1 MILDS
6 LRVGYT
12 QANCYILAKD
22 KDCQAVIIDPGD
34 EEARIRKLL
43 KKYNL
48 TAGLIVNTHGHIDHI
63 GCDDKFG
70 VPVYIHKDDKAL
82 LDDAG
87 LNLSAVFTDPYT
99 VKSDVKILNDK
110 DEIELDGI
118 KLEVIHVPGHT
129 PGGIALLMKSPQD
142 NVVFTG
148 DTLFYHSIGRTD
160 FPGGDGK
167 LIIKSIKERLLK
179 LAEETLI
186 YPGHGPLSSIA
197 EEKKNNRYCS

>member
-6 LRVGYT
+6 LSVGYT

-22 KDCQAVIIDPGD
+22 KNCQAVIIDPGD
-34 EEARIRKLL
+34 EEGRIKKLL

-48 TAGLIVNTHGHIDHI
+48 TAGLIINTHGHIDHI

-70 VPVYIHKDDKAL
+70 LPVYIHTDDKAL

-87 LNLSAVFTDPYT
+87 LNLSAVFTAPFI
-99 VKSDVKILNDK
+99 VKTEVKILKDK
-110 DEIELDGI
+110 DKIELDGI
-118 KLEVIHVPGHT
+118 RLEVIHVPGHT
-129 PGGIALLMKSPQD
+129 PGGIALLMKSPKD
-142 NVVFTG
+142 NIVFTG

-160 FPGGDGK
+160 FPGGSTR
-167 LIIKSIKERLLK
+167 LIIKSIKEGLLT
-179 LAEETLI
+179 LPDETVI

-197 EEKKNNRYCS
+197 EEKKNNRYLN

>member
-6 LRVGYT
+6 LQVGYT

-22 KDCQAVIIDPGD
+22 KNCRAIIIDPGD

-43 KKYNL
+43 KKYDL
-48 TAGLIVNTHGHIDHI
+48 TAGLIINTHGHIDHI

-70 VPVYIHKDDKAL
+70 VPVYIHKDDKVL

-87 LNLSAVFTDPYT
+87 LNLSAVFTAPYT

-110 DEIELDGI
+110 DKVELEGMQ
-118 KLEVIHVPGHT
+118 LEVIHLPGHT
-129 PGGIALLMKSPQD
+129 PGGIALLMKAPQD
-142 NVVFTG
+142 NIVFTG
-148 DTLFYHSIGRTD
+148 DTLFYHSVGRTD

-167 LIIKSIKERLLK
+167 LIVKSIKERLFK
-179 LAEETLI
+179 LADETLI